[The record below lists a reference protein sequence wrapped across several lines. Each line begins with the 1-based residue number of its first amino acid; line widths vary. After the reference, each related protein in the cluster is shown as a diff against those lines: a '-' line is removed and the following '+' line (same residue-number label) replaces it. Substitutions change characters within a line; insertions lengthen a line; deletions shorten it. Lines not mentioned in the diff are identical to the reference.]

1 MSKITCSNITK
12 SFEIGDEVL
21 NVLNNINLT
30 VKQTDTIA
38 ITGISGAG
46 KSSLLHILAG
56 LDKPTSGEISLDHQN
71 FTELS
76 KNDLSKIRLNNFGF
90 VYQFHHLLDDLTIEE
105 NIHMPLIL
113 KKSLNASNKAIAKD
127 LMKSLDIY
135 KRKDHLPWKLSG
147 GEKQRAAIARAI
159 INNPKFLFL
168 DEPTGNLDIENS
180 ANIQNLIFD
189 ISKKYDVALITATHD
204 NEFIKL
210 FDKVYTLEN
219 SNLSINNE

>member
-1 MSKITCSNITK
+1 MSKLTCNNITK
-12 SFEIGDEVL
+12 SFEIGDDVL

-30 VKQTDTIA
+30 VNQTDTIA

-113 KKSLNASNKAIAKD
+113 KKSLNASSKAIAKD
-127 LMKSLDIY
+127 LMKSIDIY